1 MKNQTTSIHLHTPSS
16 PRNVGEP
23 PEVVPPEANCTEENI
38 KIMLDLLK
46 NPKLDNLMIL
56 NVVLQVQDEAGQ

>member
-16 PRNVGEP
+16 PRIGEP